1 MSRIHVL
8 VAATSLDPKAEG
20 ISAAIALRA
29 DMTLVESRVVSVSEI
44 ESLLSQLPSTAQCA
58 LVLVGPPA
66 DTEGPAGY
74 WVERRRDLVVLRV
87 DILEDLVRIAM
98 RDIGLD

>member
-8 VAATSLDPKAEG
+8 VAATSLDLKAEG

-44 ESLLSQLPSTAQCA
+44 EFS
-58 LVLVGPPA
+58 
-66 DTEGPAGY
+66 
-74 WVERRRDLVVLRV
+74 
-87 DILEDLVRIAM
+87 
-98 RDIGLD
+98 